1 VTALIITTLL
11 ILFIV
16 LLLNKKGLEFYELHS
31 GWLDVLSKIFV
42 VTSLGLVLFGGYGS
56 FEYSFLFEQLK
67 FESNPLRMFIFTV
80 WMMLAYKG
88 ISRLNS
94 RFMLPSVFSGLLAFT
109 SSFDTS
115 MIVLGGFVTF
125 LPNEGNSEKVAKR
138 LMFLLLGMA
147 LIIEKL
153 ALVSLP
159 YGGFY
164 SLAILIIV
172 ICLKFNFKFSIPET
186 SIYPAMI
193 WGLVSSLSLIEISSS
208 DFLFA
213 PVMVGFSLLGF
224 LLLSYDYFKE
234 NKLKVFTALP
244 SLFIILLASTI
255 TLKVYTQFLIFF
267 PLIWY
272 FLLQKSDESLEMC
285 KVEKVLIAMM
295 LFSIGLTPFTPGG
308 WSLNMFWSE
317 LIALNDSV
325 AYMLQIVCIFII
337 TSYFGLHGAFKT
349 IKTTPVEKPT
359 SSYVYI
365 NLVLTFVVFGFI
377 YYATVPDIF
386 SEASSF
392 EYLRLMGLKLGTPGD
407 VAWRTKNLLFLFSI
421 LLPVIVFGAVY
432 FLEKNR
438 EKFDSG
444 EESMKIKVQGSILA
458 RMPFLNEGLGLKTH
472 MGSVFLRNKSE
483 LFLRGILLVPT
494 QFSFEVVSSFGALL
508 GKMRPKGINS
518 NLLYTIIVTALVLIF
533 YIGYLLK

>member
-1 VTALIITTLL
+1 MTALIIS
-11 ILFIV
+11 ILFILFIA

-31 GWLDVLSKIFV
+31 GWLDVLSKLFV

-56 FEYSFLFEQLK
+56 FEYSFLFEQLQ

-80 WMMLAYKG
+80 WMMLASKG
-88 ISRLNS
+88 LSRQNS
-94 RFMLPSVFSGLLAFT
+94 RFMLPSVFSGLLTFS
-109 SSFDTS
+109 SSFETG
-115 MIVLGGFVTF
+115 MIVLGGLVTF
-125 LPNEGNSEKVAKR
+125 LPNETDSEKVAKR

-147 LIIEKL
+147 LIVEKL
-153 ALVSLP
+153 AWVNLP
-159 YGGFY
+159 YSGFY
-164 SLAILIIV
+164 SFSILIIV
-172 ICLKFNFKFSIPET
+172 ICLKFNFSFSRPET
-186 SIYPAMI
+186 SIYPTII
-193 WGLVSSLSLIEISSS
+193 WGLVSNLSLLEVRSS

-213 PVMVGFSLLGF
+213 PAMVGFTLLGVLF
-224 LLLSYDYFKE
+224 LSYDYFKE
-234 NKLKVFTALP
+234 SKLKVFTALP

-255 TLKVYTQFLIFF
+255 TLKVYTQFLILF
-267 PLIWY
+267 PLVWY
-272 FLLQKSDESLEMC
+272 FLLQKNEDLIEMC
-285 KVEKVLIAMM
+285 KVEKILIAMM

-317 LIALNDSV
+317 LIALNVSV
-325 AYMLQIVCIFII
+325 PYMLPVVCIFLI
-337 TSYFGLHGAFKT
+337 TSYFGLMGAFKT
-349 IKTTPVEKPT
+349 IKTAPAEKQT
-359 SSYVYI
+359 SGYVYI
-365 NLVLTFVVFGFI
+365 NLVLTVVVFGFL
-377 YYATVPDIF
+377 YFATVPDIF

-392 EYLRLMGLKLGTPGD
+392 EFLRLMGLELSTTSD

-438 EKFDSG
+438 ESFDINK
-444 EESMKIKVQGSILA
+444 ESIKIKVQGTVLA
-458 RMPFLNEGLGLKTH
+458 RMPFLNKGLGLKTH

-533 YIGYLLK
+533 YIGYLL